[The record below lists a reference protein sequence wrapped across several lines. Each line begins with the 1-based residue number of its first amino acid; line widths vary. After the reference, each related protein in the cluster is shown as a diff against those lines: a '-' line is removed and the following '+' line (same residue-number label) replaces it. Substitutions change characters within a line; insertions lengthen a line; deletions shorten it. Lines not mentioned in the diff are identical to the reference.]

1 MARVVVA
8 QRAQHHCP
16 LSAITRIQPGAFAP
30 AALLPALDCV
40 QGHLPPALDRLAVT
54 NPVHAVELRGG
65 HGGATAGKVLCRH
78 LRKLGEVH
86 SRHGHA
92 HVSKPSHARHLRAG
106 QYQNSWASIN
116 VAFGMVVLGNARAVG
131 RSGTGACEHRLTHSH
146 PQHACTRPRLT
157 LNIMSGTPNSSRAGL
172 AGVSPR
178 SSANNIH
185 RLRRAG
191 GGRKHTKTTVSQLQP
206 HGTSVSRAISRA
218 SKLAAKQSQAY
229 RHRSSRNFWT
239 GMRRRMLSLV
249 LRRQKRKIEGSEPI
263 QSPLAEICASP
274 SGSIRRIRRARQARY
289 GGRWR
294 VGSGEQR
301 RRDGGSTRR
310 DRVRGVCRS
319 VNASVACV
327 CLTMCWVAIV
337 GRSCRGWR
345 TSRSTSSSACNLARQ
360 LR

>member
-1 MARVVVA
+1 MCSRPGKVSRNLTRVVPVFVGSSVAGVLPVRHDAWGQGIGEKCRVAAAAATLCPCAAGILCTRGEACMLIRPALSGALARVLVA

-16 LSAITRIQPGAFAP
+16 LSVIAGIQPGTLAP
-30 AALLPALDCV
+30 AALLPALDWV

-54 NPVHAVELRGG
+54 NPVHAVELRGS

-116 VAFGMVVLGNARAVG
+116 VAFGTVVLGNARAVG
-131 RSGTGACEHRLTHSH
+131 RSGAGACKHRLTHSH

-191 GGRKHTKTTVSQLQP
+191 GGRKHSKTTVSQLQA
-206 HGTSVSRAISRA
+206 HGTRVSRAISRA
-218 SKLAAKQSQAY
+218 SKLEAKQSQAY
-229 RHRSSRNFWT
+229 RGHRSSRNFWT
-239 GMRRRMLSLV
+239 GGMRRRMLSLV
-249 LRRQKRKIEGSEPI
+249 LAAKKEK
-263 QSPLAEICASP
+263 
-274 SGSIRRIRRARQARY
+274 
-289 GGRWR
+289 
-294 VGSGEQR
+294 
-301 RRDGGSTRR
+301 
-310 DRVRGVCRS
+310 
-319 VNASVACV
+319 
-327 CLTMCWVAIV
+327 
-337 GRSCRGWR
+337 
-345 TSRSTSSSACNLARQ
+345 
-360 LR
+360 

>member
-1 MARVVVA
+1 MCSRPGKVSRKLTRVVPVLVHQSSQRCHDAQGQDIGEKCRVAAAAAPPCPCAAGIFCTRGKTCMLIRPALGGGLARVVVA

-40 QGHLPPALDRLAVT
+40 QGHLPPAFDRLAVT

-106 QYQNSWASIN
+106 QHQNSWASIN
-116 VAFGMVVLGNARAVG
+116 VALGMVVLGNARAVG
-131 RSGTGACEHRLTHSH
+131 RSGAGACTHISTNSH
-146 PQHACTRPRLT
+146 PLHACTRPRPT

-172 AGVSPR
+172 AGVSPL

-191 GGRKHTKTTVSQLQP
+191 GGGQHTKSTASQLQP

-218 SKLAAKQSQAY
+218 SRLAATQSQAY
-229 RHRSSRNFWT
+229 R
-239 GMRRRMLSLV
+239 
-249 LRRQKRKIEGSEPI
+249 
-263 QSPLAEICASP
+263 
-274 SGSIRRIRRARQARY
+274 
-289 GGRWR
+289 
-294 VGSGEQR
+294 
-301 RRDGGSTRR
+301 
-310 DRVRGVCRS
+310 
-319 VNASVACV
+319 
-327 CLTMCWVAIV
+327 
-337 GRSCRGWR
+337 R
-345 TSRSTSSSACNLARQ
+345 TES
-360 LR
+360 

>member
-1 MARVVVA
+1 MMLGVKASAKSVGLRQPRQRCAHVPRVSFVHEVKPACSSGQLLAALARVLVA
-8 QRAQHHCP
+8 QRAQHRCP
-16 LSAITRIQPGAFAP
+16 LSVIAGIQPGTLAP
-30 AALLPALDCV
+30 AALLPALDWV

-116 VAFGMVVLGNARAVG
+116 VALGMVVLGNARAVG
-131 RSGTGACEHRLTHSH
+131 RSGAGACKHRLTQSH
-146 PQHACTRPRLT
+146 PQHACTRPTLT

-239 GMRRRMLSLV
+239 RMRRRMRAFLSFAA
-249 LRRQKRKIEGSEPI
+249 KKEK
-263 QSPLAEICASP
+263 
-274 SGSIRRIRRARQARY
+274 
-289 GGRWR
+289 
-294 VGSGEQR
+294 
-301 RRDGGSTRR
+301 
-310 DRVRGVCRS
+310 
-319 VNASVACV
+319 
-327 CLTMCWVAIV
+327 
-337 GRSCRGWR
+337 
-345 TSRSTSSSACNLARQ
+345 
-360 LR
+360 